1 MSTED
6 KSRLR
11 AIAAFL
17 ATCWKINLAS
27 ALEYR
32 LSFALLAGMMFVNNF
47 IWLFFWNLFFTRFP
61 VVQGWELRD
70 VMLMWAV
77 GAGGFGWVNL
87 LFGNFTRIATIVS
100 TGELDLYLAQ
110 PKPVLLHV
118 LASRMSITAAGDF
131 AFGLVIFVWVGDRS
145 WQGALAFALGL
156 LLAGLLFLGVM
167 LHVGCLAFFIGN
179 SEGIAQQ
186 ALGSFVSL
194 STYPP
199 SIFKGAARALLFS
212 LVPAGFISY
221 LPIGLLKHFDPL
233 FVAAAVLATAAVGC
247 SGVALF
253 RFGLRRYTSG
263 NLIAARS

>member
-1 MSTED
+1 MSTGD
-6 KSRLR
+6 SGGLR

-17 ATCWKINLAS
+17 GTCWKINLAS

-32 LSFALLAGMMFVNNF
+32 LSFALLAGMMFINNF
-47 IWLFFWNLFFTRFP
+47 IWLFFWNLFFSRFP
-61 VVQGWELRD
+61 IVQGWELRD
-70 VMLMWAV
+70 VMLMWAI

-131 AFGLVIFVWVGDRS
+131 VFGLVIFAWVGERTLL
-145 WQGALAFALGL
+145 GALAFALGL

-194 STYPP
+194 STYPS
-199 SIFKGAARALLFS
+199 SIFKGAARAMLFS
-212 LVPAGFISY
+212 LIPAGFISY
-221 LPIGLLKHFDPL
+221 LPIGLLKHFDPW
-233 FVAAAVLATAAVGC
+233 FVTAAIAATALIGG
-247 SGVALF
+247 SGIALF
-253 RFGLRRYTSG
+253 RFGLKRYASG